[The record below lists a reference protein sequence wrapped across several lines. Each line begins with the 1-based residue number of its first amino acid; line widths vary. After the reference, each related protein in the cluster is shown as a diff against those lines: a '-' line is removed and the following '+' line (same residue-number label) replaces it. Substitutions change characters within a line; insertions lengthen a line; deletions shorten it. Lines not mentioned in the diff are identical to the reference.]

1 MPSGEPPR
9 RRVSAG
15 SRARLYGEGNV
26 EGVASGW
33 EGGAKKD
40 GCADRRARGARG
52 PTTRDGRWGHHPDA
66 PSMRRFSA
74 ATVSLGLHRR
84 RRVRPVTSERF
95 PR

>member
-9 RRVSAG
+9 RRVSTG
-15 SRARLYGEGNV
+15 KPRSSVGRGNV

-33 EGGAKKD
+33 EGERRRTGARI
-40 GCADRRARGARG
+40 GGRGARG